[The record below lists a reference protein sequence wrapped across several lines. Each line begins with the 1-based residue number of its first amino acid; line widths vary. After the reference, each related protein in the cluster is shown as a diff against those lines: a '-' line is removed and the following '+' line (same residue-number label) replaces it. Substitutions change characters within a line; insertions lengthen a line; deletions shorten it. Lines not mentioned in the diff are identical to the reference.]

1 MENTTANPQVD
12 TQNKKLLYTAKTHT
26 TGGREGG
33 MSRSMSRSSDGNLDV
48 KITPPG
54 AGNGTNPEQLFAS
67 GWSTCFFSA
76 MKIAAG
82 QMKVRF
88 PADAFVDAEVDLL
101 LEGKDNFS
109 LQARLNVSLPGIDS
123 TTAQAIAEAAHRLC
137 PYSKATHG
145 NVKVETN
152 IL

>member
-1 MENTTANPQVD
+1 MENTTANPQVN

-33 MSRSMSRSSDGNLDV
+33 MSRSSDGNLDV

-76 MKIAAG
+76 MKIAAA

-109 LQARLNVSLPGIDS
+109 LQARLNISLPGIDS
-123 TTAQAIAEAAHRLC
+123 TTAQAIAEAGHRLC

-152 IL
+152 II

>member
-12 TQNKKLLYTAKTHT
+12 TPNQKLLYTAKTHT

-33 MSRSMSRSSDGNLDV
+33 MSRSSDGNLDV
-48 KITPPG
+48 RISPPG
-54 AGNGTNPEQLFAS
+54 KDNGTNPEQLFAS

-76 MKIAAG
+76 MKIAAAK
-82 QMKVRF
+82 MKVRF

-101 LEGKDNFS
+101 LAGSDDFS
-109 LQARLNVSLPGIDS
+109 LRARLNVSLPGIDPKV
-123 TTAQAIAEAAHRLC
+123 AQAIAEAAHKLC

-145 NVKVETN
+145 NVEVETN

>member
-1 MENTTANPQVD
+1 MENTTTDPQAD

-33 MSRSMSRSSDGNLDV
+33 MSRSSDGNLDV

-54 AGNGTNPEQLFAS
+54 SGNGTNPEQLFAA

-76 MKIAAG
+76 MKIAAAK
-82 QMKVRF
+82 MKVRL
-88 PADAFVDAEVDLL
+88 PADAAVDAEIDLL
-101 LEGKDNFS
+101 LAGDSDFT
-109 LQARLNVSLPGIDS
+109 LQARLNVILPGLDP
-123 TTAQAIAEAAHRLC
+123 AIAQSLADTGHQLC

-152 IL
+152 VITK

>member
-1 MENTTANPQVD
+1 MENTTADPQVD
-12 TQNKKLLYTAKTHT
+12 IQSKKILYTAKTHT

-33 MSRSMSRSSDGNLDV
+33 MSRSSDGNLDV

-76 MKIAAG
+76 MKIAAA

-101 LEGKDNFS
+101 QEGKDDFS
-109 LQARLNVSLPGIDS
+109 LQARLNISLPGIDPK
-123 TTAQAIAEAAHRLC
+123 TVQAIAEASHRLC

-145 NVKVETN
+145 NVNVETN
-152 IL
+152 II